1 MPKQYYTVKQ
11 FSSYDRKS
19 ISPNAKDGKHV
30 EKKGRDWSKDWFANR
45 DFTNVIRIEEK
56 NGKNEFVLFDH
67 KGLGA
72 VVRFWQTGKNAG
84 NIKFYLNGNEN
95 PAIDMNGPDL
105 IGSNGLIGKPFSFL
119 ESTIATNPSWRGPN
133 FYFPIP
139 YRSVVNYAPATF
151 FYAKPNATW
160 NIKPNIDAV
169 KLPVALT
176 VKDVMREF

>member
-119 ESTIATNPSWRGPN
+119 ESTIATNPS
-133 FYFPIP
+133 
-139 YRSVVNYAPATF
+139 
-151 FYAKPNATW
+151 
-160 NIKPNIDAV
+160 
-169 KLPVALT
+169 
-176 VKDVMREF
+176 